1 MLKKNIGVK
10 IMVVVVLMLSISLSY
25 MAGAKASGAWQGS
38 AKEKA
43 AIDIEAIANSK
54 YVELVENFETT
65 MQQAVDQEVANV
77 VNDKRVLIEQALE
90 DYFTSKLDALSES
103 APFLEVKE
111 ELDQLAEAKISY
123 YQQILD
129 TVFGY

>member
-1 MLKKNIGVK
+1 MKRKKVGTKVL
-10 IMVVVVLMLSISLSY
+10 VVLVLILSFSLSY
-25 MAGAKASGAWQGS
+25 MAGIKASGTWHGL

-43 AIDIEAIANSK
+43 AVDLEAIANGK

>member
-1 MLKKNIGVK
+1 MLNKKVGVK
-10 IMVVVVLMLSISLSY
+10 IMVILVVLLSISLSY

-43 AIDIEAIANSK
+43 ALDIEAIANSK
-54 YVELVENFETT
+54 YVELVTDFETT

-77 VNDKRVLIEQALE
+77 VNDKSVLIEQALE

>member
-43 AIDIEAIANSK
+43 ALDIEAIANGK

-111 ELDQLAEAKISY
+111 ELDQLAETKISY

>member
-54 YVELVENFETT
+54 YVELVTDFETT

>member
-25 MAGAKASGAWQGS
+25 MAGAKASGSWQGS

>member
-25 MAGAKASGAWQGS
+25 MAGTMASGQWQGS

-43 AIDIEAIANSK
+43 ATDIEAIANSK
-54 YVELVENFETT
+54 YVELVTDFEAK
-65 MQQAVDQEVANV
+65 MQQAVDNEIENV
-77 VNDKRVLIEQALE
+77 VTDKRAVIEQALE

-103 APFLEVKE
+103 APFLEIKE

-129 TVFGY
+129 MVFGY